1 MNVSLLTSPRVEA
14 EQFLGLWIY
23 SVQPRLQASS
33 LLRRPTGSLRRKER
47 HEGPTV
53 AVKKYSLDSA
63 TLLWFSIISTH
74 RIWSRLRDESL
85 SMSVMAC

>member
-1 MNVSLLTSPRVEA
+1 M
-14 EQFLGLWIY
+14 
-23 SVQPRLQASS
+23 QPRLHASS
-33 LLRRPTGSLRRKER
+33 LLRWPNGSLRRKER
-47 HEGPTV
+47 HEGPAV

-85 SMSVMAC
+85 SMSVMACQDLSPEEEDQL